1 MACNN
6 DQCKTENCKC
16 DPCECTPTNRCGCCT
31 VTEEE

>member
-6 DQCKTENCKC
+6 DQCKTEKCKC
-16 DPCECTPTNRCGCCT
+16 DPCECTPTNRCECCT

>member
-6 DQCKTENCKC
+6 DQCTSENCKC
-16 DPCECTPTNRCGCCT
+16 DPCECTPTNRCECCT

>member
-16 DPCECTPTNRCGCCT
+16 DPCECTPTNRCECCT